1 MLTQTGYLGSV
12 GPVFIA
18 SNNGYF
24 GPTIIQGEF
33 ENSVFQYSP
42 LLHRNTITL
51 QYLVEERNVVGQ

>member
-18 SNNGYF
+18 SNEGYS

-33 ENSVFQYSP
+33 ENGKLIFKAKRPEYANS
-42 LLHRNTITL
+42 
-51 QYLVEERNVVGQ
+51 